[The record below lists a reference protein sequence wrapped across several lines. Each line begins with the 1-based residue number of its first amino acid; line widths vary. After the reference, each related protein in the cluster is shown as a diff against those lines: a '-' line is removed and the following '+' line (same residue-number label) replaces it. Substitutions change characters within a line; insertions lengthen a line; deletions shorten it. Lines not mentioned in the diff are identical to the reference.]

1 MLTVTGR
8 RKNKKGMWQGERKKG
23 TGNLVT
29 SWRTS
34 PDGRKS
40 RRILLA
46 SQHDW
51 CTPYVYVI
59 IHTCTCRCHGCMLL
73 KARAMHARTH
83 TAVHKCLI
91 VRAFNSML
99 KAGTRMHTHTHT
111 HTHRHTG
118 TQLCTSASP
127 STGNTHL
134 HAHECPLTGT
144 GILTDM
150 HKYTCDPAS
159 ATRVTNPSSRSLSHA
174 DTEQT
179 DR

>member
-111 HTHRHTG
+111 HTHTG
-118 TQLCTSASP
+118 TQ
-127 STGNTHL
+127 
-134 HAHECPLTGT
+134 AHSCAQVPHHPQE
-144 GILTDM
+144 ILT
-150 HKYTCDPAS
+150 YTHTNAHLRAQEFSRTCTNIPA
-159 ATRVTNPSSRSLSHA
+159 TLRY
-174 DTEQT
+174 
-179 DR
+179 

>member
-1 MLTVTGR
+1 
-8 RKNKKGMWQGERKKG
+8 MWQGERKKG

-111 HTHRHTG
+111 HTHTQAHRHTAVHKCLTIHRKYSLTRTRMPTYG
-118 TQLCTSASP
+118 HRNSH
-127 STGNTHL
+127 G
-134 HAHECPLTGT
+134 HAQIYLRPCFGYTRDQPL
-144 GILTDM
+144 L
-150 HKYTCDPAS
+150 AL
-159 ATRVTNPSSRSLSHA
+159 SLSRRHR
-174 DTEQT
+174 T
-179 DR
+179 DRQIDTHTHATNH